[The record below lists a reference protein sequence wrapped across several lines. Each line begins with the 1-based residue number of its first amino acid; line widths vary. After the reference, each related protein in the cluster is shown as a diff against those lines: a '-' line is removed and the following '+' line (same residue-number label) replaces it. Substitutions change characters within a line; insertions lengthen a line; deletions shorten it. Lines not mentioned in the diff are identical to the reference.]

1 MQLVFLISMVASV
14 GTILFSTSR
23 LSANSNYQPTQSLAV
38 PPTQESLNLERSKTA
53 VLILFGVPKHFRLVF
68 TSYMKNI
75 VQRNPR
81 MKFEVYMHMNSDLHL
96 TSYSNGRN
104 DEKNA
109 MLDSP
114 DVIRTILDEVG
125 GDNITTH
132 LTTSSQKLFMDPNLS
147 WIQQS
152 DVSFFKDGSYSFRT
166 VLNQFRQGTS
176 LREAFF
182 SYQEQNINWNDNH
195 HVYVFARSDTFLIS
209 PVDIPSEIGGTDA
222 IVPSWHGWSGYND
235 RFAVAGPDAAKVYA
249 TKVDGYKEAILAC
262 RSNPEAEPLFTNAET
277 LLKMWLLGNK
287 LNVIEH
293 EDDWAWAL
301 LRLRADGRIEAR
313 DSEEFKI
320 ENVTLVEHLPYYLE

>member
-1 MQLVFLISMVASV
+1 
-14 GTILFSTSR
+14 
-23 LSANSNYQPTQSLAV
+23 
-38 PPTQESLNLERSKTA
+38 
-53 VLILFGVPKHFRLVF
+53 
-68 TSYMKNI
+68 
-75 VQRNPR
+75 
-81 MKFEVYMHMNSDLHL
+81 MNSDLHL

-114 DVIRTILDEVG
+114 DVIQTILDEVG

-182 SYQEQNINWNDNH
+182 SYQEQNINWNDNY

-209 PVDIPSEIGGTDA
+209 PVDIPSEIGGADA

-235 RFAVAGPDAAKVYA
+235 RFVVAGPDAAKVYA

-287 LNVIEH
+287 LNVTEH

-313 DSEEFKI
+313 DSEEFEI